1 MELQQIRYFYVVA
14 TYENMSKAAEKL
26 HITQPSLSSSISR
39 LEDELGVK
47 LFDRVGRGIV
57 LNEYGKVMME
67 CAQTIQDKLE
77 NTRCYI
83 DEMKKKT
90 NNKIRVGV
98 NRPFLLTAFMKDFL
112 KEHEGYIIQQKLY
125 TDKEKLMEVITK
137 EQCHLAV
144 AVVLPEEILQL
155 KESKLEI
162 IPLSKDQIVCYVS
175 KHSQLVLQQAVS
187 IQELEKEPIVNI
199 YYDDVTTRKNKI
211 YIRKQY
217 GISPVFVYEGD
228 KDTVQDLLQ
237 REKGVMIGLE
247 SGVQYYDMEGITT
260 LPITDG
266 AGNLLK
272 MSLVLGYDKDK
283 LSMENKCFIESLK
296 NYFGYCSEK

>member
-83 DEMKKKT
+83 EEMKKKT
-90 NNKIRVGV
+90 NNKIRIGV
-98 NRPFLLTAFMKDFL
+98 NRPFLLTEFMKDFL
-112 KEHEGYIIQQKLY
+112 KEHEEYIIQQKLY
-125 TDKEKLMEVITK
+125 PDKEKLVEVITK

-144 AVVLPEEILQL
+144 AVVAPEEILKLRQ
-155 KESKLEI
+155 SKLEI
-162 IPLSKDQIVCYVS
+162 IPLSKEQIVCYVS
-175 KHSQLVLQQAVS
+175 ENSQLALQQTVS
-187 IQELEKEPIVNI
+187 IQELEKEQFVNI
-199 YYDDVTTRKNKI
+199 YYDDARKSKN
-211 YIRKQY
+211 YITKQY
-217 GISPVFVYEGD
+217 GISPVFVYDGDEG
-228 KDTVQDLLQ
+228 TVQDLLQ
-237 REKGVMIGLE
+237 WEKGVMMGFE
-247 SGVQYYDMEGITT
+247 SGVQYYDMKGITT

-272 MSLVLGYDKDK
+272 MSLVLGYNKDK

-296 NYFGYCSEK
+296 NYFGYCSENED

>member
-144 AVVLPEEILQL
+144 EIGRAH
-155 KESKLEI
+155 
-162 IPLSKDQIVCYVS
+162 V
-175 KHSQLVLQQAVS
+175 
-187 IQELEKEPIVNI
+187 
-199 YYDDVTTRKNKI
+199 
-211 YIRKQY
+211 
-217 GISPVFVYEGD
+217 
-228 KDTVQDLLQ
+228 
-237 REKGVMIGLE
+237 
-247 SGVQYYDMEGITT
+247 
-260 LPITDG
+260 
-266 AGNLLK
+266 
-272 MSLVLGYDKDK
+272 
-283 LSMENKCFIESLK
+283 
-296 NYFGYCSEK
+296 